1 MGKKLHSRE
10 QFSCGIHRQVP
21 AVVGVPVQDWFCHS
35 HDAKAVKRNFNDNKM
50 KGDVVF
56 CFWKGLCRE
65 VGKGFPLLAVS
76 LFLFACASCGDRD
89 EQDKPMEFHVE
100 HVGRKMQSACVDS
113 IRTLVVTV
121 PMNVPIAHVTDMD
134 VAGGRCF
141 VLDVLNRV
149 FCVDTVQGRVIQSGI
164 SLGHA
169 GNEMLSPAC
178 LTADDEY
185 VYVYDSMKSQ
195 IFVLTHN
202 LQLHHTLDVECDF
215 GTFRKVKGGFAC
227 LSLGKEQNFHFLRD
241 DGVVTYSR
249 KLSDIYP
256 GTIFGDH
263 PIQLG
268 GDGSVYVKA
277 VYSNT
282 IYRWDGKEL
291 SVAYKFDF
299 GNEGVDETGKETG
312 GQIMKSKRKFLID
325 YYVTRSHV
333 LASYYGTREGDDR
346 DAVMQCLA
354 NVSTH
359 QCVTGWTGYVDG
371 VVIVPSV
378 QHGKYSYAVAFSDDF
393 SPCKDKPAPNSVLV
407 IRYEFP
413 S

>member
-1 MGKKLHSRE
+1 MGRHCNLS
-10 QFSCGIHRQVP
+10 FFAVLILLCVCVSCG
-21 AVVGVPVQDWFCHS
+21 
-35 HDAKAVKRNFNDNKM
+35 N
-50 KGDVVF
+50 
-56 CFWKGLCRE
+56 
-65 VGKGFPLLAVS
+65 
-76 LFLFACASCGDRD
+76 RD
-89 EQDKPMEFHVE
+89 EQDGPMEFRVE
-100 HVGRKMQSACVDS
+100 HVGRKMQSAWVDS
-113 IRTLVVTV
+113 IRTMVVTV
-121 PMNVPIAHVTDMD
+121 PMDVPIAHVTDMD

-149 FCVDTVQGRVIQSGI
+149 FCVDTAQGRVIQCGV

-178 LTADDEY
+178 LTADDEH

-202 LQLHHTLDVECDF
+202 LQLHHVLDVGCSF
-215 GTFRKVKGGFAC
+215 GTFRKVDGGFAC
-227 LSLGKEQNFHFLRD
+227 LSLGKEQSFHFLRD

-256 GTIFGDH
+256 STIFGDH

-268 GDGSVYVKA
+268 GDGAVYVKA

-299 GNEGVDETGKETG
+299 DDGGVDDTQSRTG
-312 GQIMKSKRKFLID
+312 GQVMKSGEKFLID

-333 LASYYGTREGDDR
+333 LASYYGTREGDDK

-354 NVSTH
+354 SRFTR
-359 QCVTGWTGYVDG
+359 QSVTGWTGYVDG
-371 VVIVPSV
+371 TVIVPSV
-378 QHGKYSYAVAFSDDF
+378 QHGRYSYAVAFPDDF
-393 SPCKDKPAPNSVLV
+393 SPCRDKRSELNCVML
-407 IRYEFP
+407 IRYEWP
-413 S
+413 E